1 MARSKKGSRDTSGR
15 GGAASSRPSKKR
27 LRLKTSDDEEEEE
40 VEVAKEERG
49 DGGAVRRR
57 RGGGEID
64 SLGKK
69 ILRRSSHSIG
79 GEGLEEEG
87 NCSRRGSIRGAAGCS
102 RGGADP
108 RVRSLEEVLFLC
120 LTLADRC
127 LHSSTYEPVRQPSNT
142 MSYNVPSLQPGE
154 KNQTAAAESGGG
166 QAKSRGEAGR
176 QKTDHQVRKE
186 KQG

>member
-15 GGAASSRPSKKR
+15 GAAASSRPSKKR

-49 DGGAVRRR
+49 EGGAVRRR

-69 ILRRSSHSIG
+69 TSKQSHFIG
-79 GEGLEEEG
+79 GEGIEEEG
-87 NCSRRGSIRGAAGCS
+87 NSSRRGSIRGAAGCS

-108 RVRSLEEVLFLC
+108 RVRSIEEVLFFC

-127 LHSSTYEPVRQPSNT
+127 LHSSTCGPAIHPSNT
-142 MSYNVPSLQPGE
+142 LKLQCAFPS
-154 KNQTAAAESGGG
+154 T
-166 QAKSRGEAGR
+166 R
-176 QKTDHQVRKE
+176 
-186 KQG
+186 

>member
-15 GGAASSRPSKKR
+15 GAAASSRPSKKR

-49 DGGAVRRR
+49 EGGAVRRR

-69 ILRRSSHSIG
+69 ILRTISHFIG

-87 NCSRRGSIRGAAGCS
+87 TSSRRGSIRGAAGCS

-108 RVRSLEEVLFLC
+108 RVRSIEEVLSFC
-120 LTLADRC
+120 LTLTDC
-127 LHSSTYEPVRQPSNT
+127 CSHSSSCEPVRQPSTILNLKCAF
-142 MSYNVPSLQPGE
+142 PS
-154 KNQTAAAESGGG
+154 T
-166 QAKSRGEAGR
+166 R
-176 QKTDHQVRKE
+176 
-186 KQG
+186 

>member
-69 ILRRSSHSIG
+69 FLRRSSHSIG

-108 RVRSLEEVLFLC
+108 RVRSLEEVLFFC
-120 LTLADRC
+120 LTLTDRC
-127 LHSSTYEPVRQPSNT
+127 LHSSTYEPVGQPSNT
-142 MSYNVPSLQPGE
+142 MSYNVPS
-154 KNQTAAAESGGG
+154 T
-166 QAKSRGEAGR
+166 R
-176 QKTDHQVRKE
+176 
-186 KQG
+186 